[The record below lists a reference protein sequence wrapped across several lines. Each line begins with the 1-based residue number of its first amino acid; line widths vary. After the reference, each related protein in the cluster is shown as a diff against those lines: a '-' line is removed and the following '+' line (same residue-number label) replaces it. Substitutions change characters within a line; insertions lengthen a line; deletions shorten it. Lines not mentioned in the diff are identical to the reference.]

1 MNDLL
6 LIVHA
11 LLVLALI
18 GVVLMQR
25 SEGGGL
31 GIGGGGMGGMMSG
44 RSQANFMT
52 KLTSILAGLFMLS
65 SLGLTILMNSGEGG
79 GSLTDRLRDAG
90 TPGITDGLTT
100 PGAASGEEGAP
111 AEGGTAEPGSP
122 APGVE

>member
-31 GIGGGGMGGMMSG
+31 GIGGGGGGGMMTG
-44 RSQANFMT
+44 RGQANFMT
-52 KLTSILAGLFMLS
+52 KLTSILAGLFMIS
-65 SLGLTILMNSGEGG
+65 SLGLTILMNTGQEG
-79 GSLTDRLRDAG
+79 GSLTDQLRNAG

-100 PGAASGEEGAP
+100 PGASGEGEA
-111 AEGGTAEPGSP
+111 TEPGTT